1 MAVVHGNLFRFEGD
15 RMRVQDLVVDD
26 REVVAMFRAMSE
38 HAGDAEL
45 ADRLAKLIYLG
56 YVADQSIMTTA
67 KVDYVKEGFES
78 MTKSIDSKIENDFAG
93 AVREKIDEFLGGEG
107 TFTREMQETFG
118 EDGKYSH
125 QIQVLMDE
133 YRAKLTEVL
142 DPNNDASPF
151 KILEKNMEEKY
162 SAILQFMNQQ
172 AGRAS
177 AEEKSPQKGKK
188 FEELVSGILGESSQ
202 VLGCN
207 MENTSN
213 KRGISGKANAKK
225 GDFVLTEKKT
235 GKKIVIEAKNL
246 AKDPATRQILQY
258 ASIALENREADYCV
272 YLYSDGDDAGMP
284 EAGMFNE
291 VAENVLFVAVSES
304 DPHEAKK
311 RMILFAC
318 SWALARVR
326 AVDGGVDLDEKMGRL
341 ETRLRKN
348 LDAIKAIKSNAQ
360 DITNACRGMMADLEE
375 DLELKPEKPD

>member
-1 MAVVHGNLFRFEGD
+1 MEVVHENLFRFEGD
-15 RMRVQDLVVDD
+15 RMRIRDLVVDYH
-26 REVVAMFRAMSE
+26 EVVTMFRDMSE
-38 HAGDAEL
+38 NAGDAEL

-56 YVADQSIMTTA
+56 YVADRSIITTA

-78 MTKSIDSKIENDFAG
+78 MTKSIDSKIENDFAD
-93 AVREKIDEFLGGEG
+93 AVREKIDELLGGEG

-118 EDGKYSH
+118 EDGKHSQ
-125 QIQVLMDE
+125 QIQALMDE
-133 YRAKLTEVL
+133 YRAKLAEVL
-142 DPNNDASPF
+142 DPGNDASPF
-151 KILEKNMEEKY
+151 RILEKNMEEKY
-162 SAILQFMNQQ
+162 SAILQFMNRQ

-177 AEEKSPQKGKK
+177 AEERAPQKGKK
-188 FEELVSGILGESSQ
+188 FEDLVSGILGESSQ

-235 GKKIVIEAKNL
+235 GKRIVLEAKNL

-272 YLYSDGDDAGMP
+272 YLYSDSDDAGMP

-326 AVDGGVDLDEKMGRL
+326 AADGGVDLDEKMGRL
-341 ETRLRKN
+341 ETRLRKS
-348 LDAIKAIKSNAQ
+348 LDTIKAIKTNSQ
-360 DITNACRGMMADLEE
+360 DITNACKSMMADLEE
-375 DLELKPEKPD
+375 DLELKQEKLD